1 MKFDKS
7 IFILVLLSALLVTTA
22 LEARPQAG
30 QPADYAGKYEAW
42 EKHQAL
48 VAASPYS
55 GLQWRSVG
63 PVVQGG
69 RLVDMEV
76 VPGQP
81 YTFYAAYASG
91 GLWKTTNNGH
101 TFEPLFDDQASMI
114 MGDIAVDPNNPETVW
129 GGNR

>member
-1 MKFDKS
+1 MKLGKLKS
-7 IFILVLLSALLVTTA
+7 LLVLLIIMMISATA
-22 LEARPQAG
+22 QARPKPDGA
-30 QPADYAGKYEAW
+30 ADFKDRQRAWERHQGMVASSPYAGLE
-42 EKHQAL
+42 
-48 VAASPYS
+48 
-55 GLQWRSVG
+55 WRSVG

-101 TFEPLFDDQASMI
+101 TFEPGVKATHTLRGKKD
-114 MGDIAVDPNNPETVW
+114 
-129 GGNR
+129 

>member
-1 MKFDKS
+1 MKLGKLKS
-7 IFILVLLSALLVTTA
+7 LLVLLIIMMISATA
-22 LEARPQAG
+22 QARPKPDGA
-30 QPADYAGKYEAW
+30 ADFKDRQRAWERHQGMVASSPYAGLE
-42 EKHQAL
+42 
-48 VAASPYS
+48 
-55 GLQWRSVG
+55 WRSVG

-101 TFEPLFDDQASMI
+101 TFEPGVKATYTLRGKKD
-114 MGDIAVDPNNPETVW
+114 
-129 GGNR
+129 

>member
-1 MKFDKS
+1 MKNS
-7 IFILVLLSALLVTTA
+7 NPISLLVLFSGLFFVATLQ
-22 LEARPQAG
+22 ARSQAG
-30 QPADYAGKYEAW
+30 PPADFAAKQAAW
-42 EKHQAL
+42 QAQQSML
-48 VAASPYS
+48 AASPFS

-101 TFEPLFDDQASMI
+101 TLYPCLIISPA
-114 MGDIAVDPNNPETVW
+114 
-129 GGNR
+129 